1 MLALAPCSQR
11 SPCASD
17 GRTKKLRPCKNAK
30 TKLKNHFAV
39 PLCLPALDG
48 PLLRVTCANRRKTG
62 FTPGRAVIL
71 ACPRFHQPHG
81 SLHQAFG
88 RRSRSLRTS
97 AITACAA
104 LATRGQC
111 KHCLPLVGLCPTSN
125 TGIIAR
131 LGAVV
136 KPEIA
141 GNGSH
146 RRLMATPPSG
156 REAFGFGV
164 LSLPP

>member
-62 FTPGRAVIL
+62 FTPGRAAVCFL
-71 ACPRFHQPHG
+71 SALPPNARLSVQG
-81 SLHQAFG
+81 MGQ
-88 RRSRSLRTS
+88 RSRSLRTS

-131 LGAVV
+131 LGRVV

-141 GNGSH
+141 GLTYFLLTGQTSFQYRSGSW
-146 RRLMATPPSG
+146 
-156 REAFGFGV
+156 
-164 LSLPP
+164 